1 MGDIV
6 NVSVCSCIEIVTV
19 LLAEDIEFL
28 LSFHELKQLQILQVE
43 NMSLK
48 LLPLAMK

>member
-1 MGDIV
+1 MGDTA

-28 LSFHELKQLQILQVE
+28 LGFHVLKQLQMLHLE

-48 LLPLAMK
+48 LLPLAKK

>member
-1 MGDIV
+1 MGDTA
-6 NVSVCSCIEIVTV
+6 NVSDCSCSEIVTV
-19 LLAEDIEFL
+19 LLKEDIEFL
-28 LSFHELKQLQILQVE
+28 LSFQEIKQWQMLQVE